1 MARVRN
7 GGSALLVLQGIV
19 VERERPAGYSRAL
32 FEHWRDVDGD
42 GCDSRDQV
50 LKRDSVSLPQVDPID
65 CNVVAGDWVSPY
77 DGARWSD
84 PSRID
89 IDHVVALKEAWD
101 SGAWAWSSDMRRAYA
116 NDTSDSRTLLAVT
129 DRVNQSKSDKD
140 PSNWLP
146 PSRSYLCTYLSNW
159 IAVKARWGL
168 SMDPS
173 EWGRVKNLLTGSCP
187 GLTIASWP
195 GLPTSSTTRPSTP
208 QVSSTVT
215 TTPISSSSTT
225 PANATTPSATT
236 PVQSTT
242 TTTVSSTPGVSRVY
256 PGAWCSPEGATGT
269 YTNGKTYVCA
279 KTNQS
284 GTPYSDGRARWRQP

>member
-7 GGSALLVLQGIV
+7 GGPALLVLQGIV

-101 SGAWAWSSDMRRAYA
+101 SGAWAWSAAQRQKFA
-116 NDTSDSRTLLAVT
+116 NDLSDPRSLIAVT
-129 DRVNQSKSDKD
+129 AGVNRSKSDKD
-140 PSNWLP
+140 PSNWIP
-146 PSRSYLCTYLSNW
+146 PRQGAVCTYVAQW
-159 IAVKARWGL
+159 VAIKARWKL
-168 SMDPS
+168 SMDES
-173 EWGRVKNLLTGSCP
+173 EWGRVRNILTKNCPTATVAPWGSALAAVAPVTGSVAP
-187 GLTIASWP
+187 PAP
-195 GLPTSSTTRPSTP
+195 SSSVAT
-208 QVSSTVT
+208 
-215 TTPISSSSTT
+215 SSST
-225 PANATTPSATT
+225 ASGVRQVS
-236 PVQSTT
+236 PVRCKAAEFGQTGEYK
-242 TTTVSSTPGVSRVY
+242 GV
-256 PGAWCSPEGATGT
+256 P
-269 YTNGKTYVCA
+269 YVC
-279 KTNQS
+279 TNRKD
-284 GTPYSDGRARWRQP
+284 DGSMYAPGYYFWRPAR